1 MKLYQYGKCSTCKKA
16 MKYLD
21 AKNQDY
27 KEIDITETPPTK
39 TELKKMLG
47 FYEGNIKKLFNT
59 SGIQYREL
67 KISEKLKTMSDAEAI
82 DLLSQNGKLV
92 KRPFVIDKSMG
103 MVGFKEDEW
112 NNVF

>member
-1 MKLYQYGKCSTCKKA
+1 